1 MRLSFIG
8 GGTMAEAILGGI
20 LKANI
25 GAPEDICVGEVVESR
40 REYLASTYGINTTDN
55 NIKAIDAAELIVLSI
70 KPQDIASVS
79 EVIKNKISNDQTVVS
94 IIAGAA
100 MKTLSG
106 STGHSKIIRIMPNT
120 PAQIGSGMSVWTAS
134 DGVDASHIE
143 LTRSIL
149 STIGEEIYVN
159 EEKYLDMATG
169 LSASGPAY
177 VFVIIEA
184 LIDAGVYVGLPR
196 DMARKLALQ
205 TVYGSTKLVMETG
218 RHPGELKDMVVSPGG
233 TTAEGVQALEK
244 YSVPAALVEAVNSAY
259 LKSIRLGEK

>member
-20 LKANI
+20 LNASIAVAK
-25 GAPEDICVGEVVESR
+25 DICVGEVVKSR
-40 REYLASTYGINTTDN
+40 REYLSSTYGINTTDN
-55 NIKAIDAAELIVLSI
+55 NIKAIDDAELIVLSI
-70 KPQDIASVS
+70 KPQDILSVS
-79 EVIKNKISNDQTVVS
+79 QVIKNKISNDQTVVS

-100 MKTLSG
+100 INTLSG
-106 STGHSKIIRIMPNT
+106 STGHNKIIRIMPNT

-134 DGVDASHIE
+134 DEVDAAHIE
-143 LTRSIL
+143 LTKSIL
-149 STIGEEIYVN
+149 STIGEEIYVHD
-159 EEKYLDMATG
+159 EKYLDMATG

-177 VFVIIEA
+177 VFLIVEA

-205 TVYGSTKLVMETG
+205 TMYGSTKLIMDTG

-233 TTAEGVQALEK
+233 PTAEGVQVLEK